1 MNLLERNIKCIN
13 KYLHLNVYYLTFFSH
28 KNIMHIIF
36 YLQFLF
42 YNFLIFYLHLNIF
55 FNHYNYITN
64 LEIIKNK
71 FVEKL

>member
-1 MNLLERNIKCIN
+1 M
-13 KYLHLNVYYLTFFSH
+13 Y
-28 KNIMHIIF
+28 IIF

-42 YNFLIFYLHLNIF
+42 YNFFIFYLVYLNIF

-71 FVEKL
+71 CVEKL